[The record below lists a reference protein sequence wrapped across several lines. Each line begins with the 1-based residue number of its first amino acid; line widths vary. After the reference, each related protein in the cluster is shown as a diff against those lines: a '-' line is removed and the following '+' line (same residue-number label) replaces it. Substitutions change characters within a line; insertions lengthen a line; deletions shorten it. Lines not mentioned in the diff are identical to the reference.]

1 MHGRIKGS
9 DRVNND
15 IIIKIY
21 KRVLLISLFIIV
33 LTLIIFSK
41 PYPIVLGYIF
51 GVIICMLMLKLLDN
65 TINKAIRMS
74 PAKAS
79 GYSIF
84 HYFLRYFIYFI
95 VLSVAA
101 IADYLNFL
109 ATVIGLLMV
118 KLVIFTS
125 TIFDKNF
132 K

>member
-1 MHGRIKGS
+1 M
-9 DRVNND
+9 NNN

-21 KRVLLISLFIIV
+21 KRVSVASLLIIGLSFI
-33 LTLIIFSK
+33 LLSQ

-51 GVIICMLMLKLLDN
+51 GVTICMLLLKLLDN

-79 GYSIF
+79 GYSMF

-101 IADYLNFL
+101 IADYLSFP

-118 KLVIFTS
+118 KSVIYIS
-125 TIFDKNF
+125 AIFDKDF